1 VSFETERIRAIEA
14 AAADALPCRERVD
27 DDGWRLRFNDGLTRR
42 CNSVLAEAA
51 GADALEDKIERAE
64 AFYRARRALTRFQLT
79 AASLPRGLEATLEA
93 RGYRVQAGASVQTAG
108 LAALARG
115 DGDGH
120 TTVATVAAAP
130 DEAWLDAHSRGSGEG
145 EEVRALRAA
154 TLRRVPA
161 PLAFVSLRRDGV
173 TVAVGL
179 GVARGA
185 WLGVFNMATVPEAR
199 RCGAASA
206 VLHAACVW
214 GLAQGARRAFLQ
226 VHPSNAPAL
235 ALYRSMGFGPHHD
248 YRYWE
253 APRGQGGG

>member
-1 VSFETERIRAIEA
+1 MSFATERIRAIEA

-51 GADALEDKIERAE
+51 GADALEAKIERAE
-64 AFYRARRALTRFQLT
+64 AFYGAREALTRFQLT

-108 LAALARG
+108 LSALARG
-115 DGDGH
+115 DGDCH
-120 TTVATVAAAP
+120 TTVAAAP
-130 DEAWLDAHSRGSGEG
+130 DEAWLDAHRRGSGEE
-145 EEVRALRAA
+145 EEVRGLRAA

-206 VLHAACVW
+206 VLRAACVW
-214 GLAQGARRAFLQ
+214 GVSQGARCAFLQ
-226 VHPSNAPAL
+226 VHPGNAPAL
-235 ALYRSMGFGPHHD
+235 ALYRSLGFGPHHD
-248 YRYWE
+248 YHYWE
-253 APRGQGGG
+253 ARRGHAGG